1 MPYSIENT
9 EAKKKVKGN
18 ITMEKY
24 SPIKMNEFIYIEND
38 SDS

>member
-1 MPYSIENT
+1 MENT
-9 EAKKKVKGN
+9 EIKKKVRGN
-18 ITMEKY
+18 ITTEKS